1 MLIERKSLRRLIL
14 LALLGLPVFF
24 NNALAQS
31 YSIEIGVTYAE
42 RDSGDLQADFYK
54 PIGIEKPPAIVMIH
68 GGGWIGGERADMD
81 GFAED
86 LAEEGFAVLNITYRL
101 GPEHRFP
108 AAIID
113 CRDAVRWLR
122 SNAQRLGINPNKIGT
137 WGYSAG
143 GHLAALLGT
152 LPDDPLPG
160 EATSKISARVQ
171 AVIDG
176 AGPTDLRQYR
186 ENKYVIKFMPENA
199 SERLFELASPVTT
212 VSRDDPPILMYH
224 GKRDAVVFYQNSV
237 LLKEKLDAAGV
248 PNELVTLSFGHVT
261 SFLFGGKAERR
272 AYEFLRQYL

>member
-1 MLIERKSLRRLIL
+1 MFQRTLALIALLIL
-14 LALLGLPVFF
+14 PNLANTV
-24 NNALAQS
+24 LAQD
-31 YSIEIGVTYAE
+31 YSVDIGVTYAN
-42 RDSGDLQADFYK
+42 RGSGDLQGDFYK
-54 PIGIEKPPAIVMIH
+54 PLGIDKPAAVVMIH

-81 GFAED
+81 GFAKD

-122 SNAQRLGINPNKIGT
+122 SHADRLDINPDKIGA

-152 LPDDPLPG
+152 LSDEPLPG
-160 EATSKISARVQ
+160 EDTRNISARVQ

-186 ENKYVIKFMPENA
+186 ENKYVTKFMPEDA
-199 SERLFELASPVTT
+199 SEQLYELASPVTA
-212 VSRDDPPILMYH
+212 VSSDDAPTLMYH
-224 GKRDAVVFYQNSV
+224 GKRDAVVFYENSV

-248 PNELVTLSFGHVT
+248 PNELVTLTFGHVT
-261 SFLFGGKAERR
+261 SFLFGSKAEQR
-272 AYEFLRQYL
+272 AYHFLREHL